1 MIVYEI
7 VCYGRAINALVRTSE
22 LIQVERTMTGRGR
35 SSRNRKKA
43 ILKKNVVKKHMS
55 IKEITEYMTSN
66 RIKW

>member
-22 LIQVERTMTGRGR
+22 LIQVERTKTGRGR